1 MLGLGTSI
9 LSSSSAFSIEDL
21 ALSNFKLRVER
32 DGGSTE
38 NPSCLTS
45 AFDKLDDDF
54 LDRNIVRDFGLRVA
68 RDGGS
73 FEANNCALTE
83 VSTLSANHSR
93 DVQIIV
99 DFQSRVSRDG
109 GSFESPN
116 CARIEVDSL
125 L

>member
-9 LSSSSAFSIEDL
+9 LPSSSAFSIEAF

-32 DGGSTE
+32 DGGSTDS
-38 NPSCLTS
+38 PSCLTS

-83 VSTLSANHSR
+83 VTTLTTPHSLAQEILNR
-93 DVQIIV
+93 FD
-99 DFQSRVSRDG
+99 SRVRRDG
-109 GSFESPN
+109 GSFESSN
-116 CARIEVDSL
+116 CARTEIEALV
-125 L
+125 